1 MTMEQKGFTV
11 WFTGLSGS
19 GKNTIARLVAEELRQ
34 RRLKVELLAGSE
46 LRQNISQGLSF
57 TYEDRV
63 ANVRRIG
70 YVAKLLS
77 RNGVAVITTAV
88 SPYRAARD
96 ECRREI
102 DEFIEVFVDCPLEVC
117 EQRDTTGLY
126 ARARMELL
134 DGVAGVS
141 DTYEPP
147 LDPELTLRSAE
158 SPPEV
163 LAEQVIE
170 ELERRGL
177 LDLAETPRPSSDEEL
192 VKERLRALQQR

>member
-163 LAEQVIE
+163 LAEQVID

>member
-1 MTMEQKGFTV
+1 MEQKGFTV

-19 GKNTIARLVAEELRQ
+19 GKNTIARLVADELR
-34 RRLKVELLAGSE
+34 RRRMKVELLAGSE

-57 TYEDRV
+57 TREDRV

-88 SPYRAARD
+88 SPYRDARD

-126 ARARMELL
+126 AKARLELL
-134 DGVAGVS
+134 DDVAGVS

-158 SPPEV
+158 SPPEM

-177 LDLAETPRPSSDEEL
+177 LDRTEPSGPSSDEEA

>member
-1 MTMEQKGFTV
+1 MDQKGFTV

-19 GKNTIARLVAEELRQ
+19 GKNTIARLVADELR
-34 RRLKVELLAGSE
+34 RRHMKVELLAGSE
-46 LRQNISQGLSF
+46 LRQNISQGLRFS
-57 TYEDRV
+57 YEDRV

-117 EQRDTTGLY
+117 EQRDTSGLY
-126 ARARMELL
+126 AKARLELIE
-134 DGVAGVS
+134 DVSGIS

-147 LDPELTLRSAE
+147 LNPELVLRSAE
-158 SPPEV
+158 NPPEL

-177 LDLAETPRPSSDEEL
+177 LDRLDKPGPSSDEEL
-192 VKERLRALQQR
+192 VRESLRALQQR